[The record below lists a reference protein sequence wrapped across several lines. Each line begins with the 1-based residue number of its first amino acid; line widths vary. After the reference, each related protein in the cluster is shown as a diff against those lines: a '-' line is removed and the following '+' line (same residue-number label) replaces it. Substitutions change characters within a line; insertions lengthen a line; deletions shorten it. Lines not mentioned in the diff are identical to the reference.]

1 MCNTYHLLKVCVIG
15 NIKLKI
21 CVKLY
26 SKNIRFFY
34 IFFLYIL
41 EKNKTKK
48 RSFENEFPE
57 KTETFIN
64 LGFIYLINVV

>member
-1 MCNTYHLLKVCVIG
+1 MCLIIFKKYTIF
-15 NIKLKI
+15 
-21 CVKLY
+21 LY
-26 SKNIRFFY
+26 I
-34 IFFLYIL
+34 FLYIL